1 MDAPFVEGAFAVA
14 VLASTEAD
22 AEEYIEAEEKE
33 EEEAR
38 LLKLIVKASLAAPPQ
53 VPVRSPPG

>member
-33 EEEAR
+33 EEAR

>member
-22 AEEYIEAEEKE
+22 AEEYIEAA